1 MKILDK
7 QNNITQINN
16 NKITVRIP
24 IAQSY
29 DLYKVVEIDNN
40 GNSIEINNIEYK
52 DGYIIFETN
61 DLKEYLIYGK
71 NNATDQTPNENT
83 PDQTG
88 NQVTENNPNTL
99 DNIQIYVL
107 MFLVGSI
114 IFVSSTYLLKHK
126 KN

>member
-71 NNATDQTPNENT
+71 NNGKEK
-83 PDQTG
+83 
-88 NQVTENNPNTL
+88 VFI
-99 DNIQIYVL
+99 IQ
-107 MFLVGSI
+107 S
-114 IFVSSTYLLKHK
+114 
-126 KN
+126 